1 MKKSDELLLP
11 VPLFPP
17 YEALVDLDFNDYPE
31 LNAFLQSSDQPWR
44 IQHWQW
50 AQKFLIYIGRNKSS
64 HTYVRFRNDVERFL
78 LWLFI
83 EHDKPMDHCRKT
95 DILLYADFCWS
106 PPEHWINTVSVDKF
120 MLLNGRYMTN
130 PKWSPFKFTVPKNI
144 YQHHVCNTSSHEHVI
159 DKSQYQPSQQTLSA
173 TFTAMGSFY
182 AYLMAEE
189 ICYANPVQVAK
200 KDCRHFIYDAQ
211 VKDVKRLTGSQWDY
225 VFNTALDMANQD
237 PKYERSLFVVCALKT
252 LFLRISELAV
262 TPNWTPVMSHF
273 WEDSQENFWLKI
285 YGKGRKIR
293 DISVPTSFI
302 VYLKR
307 YRQARGLAPLP
318 HSSEQS
324 PIVEK
329 IRGKGGMTARHLR
342 RLVQEVFD
350 RAYVSM
356 RDQEGEDRARKL
368 QEASTHWLRH
378 TGASMEIERGRTLKD
393 VSEDLGHA
401 SMATTD
407 TIYVQAENAN
417 RAKSGKNRQVSD

>member
-1 MKKSDELLLP
+1 M
-11 VPLFPP
+11 PLFPP
-17 YEALVDLDFNDYPE
+17 YEALVELDFNDYPT
-31 LNAFLQSSDQPWR
+31 LGAFLQSSDQPWR

-50 AQKFLIYIGRNKSS
+50 AKQFLVYIGRNKSS
-64 HTYVRFRNDVERFL
+64 HTYVRFRNEVERFL
-78 LWLFI
+78 LWLFHERDI
-83 EHDKPMDHCRKT
+83 PMDTCRKT
-95 DILLYADFCWS
+95 DILLYADFCWL
-106 PPEHWINTVSVDKF
+106 PPEHWINTVNVDKF
-120 MLLNGRYMTN
+120 ILSNGCYIAN
-130 PKWSPFKFTVPKNI
+130 DAWSPFKYTVPKNI
-144 YQHHVCNTSSHEHVI
+144 QLLSVKQPSAADPGKHTI
-159 DKSQYQPSQQTLSA
+159 DKRQYQPSQQTLSA
-173 TFTAMGSFY
+173 MFTAVGSFY

-189 ICYANPVQVAK
+189 MCYANPVQVAK

-211 VKDVKRLTGSQWDY
+211 VKDVKRLTASQWDY
-225 VFNTALDMANQD
+225 VFNTALDMANKNI
-237 PKYERSLFVVCALKT
+237 KYERSLFVVCALKT
-252 LFLRISELAV
+252 LFLRISELADR
-262 TPNWTPVMSHF
+262 PNWTPVMSHF

-293 DISVPTSFI
+293 DITVPNSFI
-302 VYLKR
+302 IYLKR
-307 YRQARGLAPLP
+307 YRQSRGLPPLP

-350 RAYVSM
+350 LAYISM

-407 TIYVQAENAN
+407 TIYVQTENAN
-417 RAKSGKNRQVSD
+417 RAKSGKNRKVSD